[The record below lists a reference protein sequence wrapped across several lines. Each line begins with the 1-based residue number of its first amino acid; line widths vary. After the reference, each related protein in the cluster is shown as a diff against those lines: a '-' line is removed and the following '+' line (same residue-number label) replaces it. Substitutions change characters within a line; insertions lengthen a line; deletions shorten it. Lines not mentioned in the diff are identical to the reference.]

1 MLCALVALVS
11 AEEAAEAPEAPT
23 AAAVP
28 LVYGGFPFY
37 HHAPL
42 TYVHVS
48 TQCCQFCEE

>member
-1 MLCALVALVS
+1 MALVS
-11 AEEAAEAPEAPT
+11 AEEAAEAPA

-48 TQCCQFCEE
+48 TQWCQFCEE